1 MLPILGIDKI
11 MKAPSFSES
20 FKMMRHAPIN
30 MPLINEAHK
39 HDFYMLLIVG
49 HGSGTHSIDFE
60 NYVVSDFTVFFLAP
74 GQAHEWNLAP
84 ETTRYQ
90 ILFAPEFLPGGL
102 PDTPFFK
109 PKSFPFLKITD
120 KNFSEVSAELILIE
134 TEIERNLTYSEVVIQ
149 SRLHIILALLKRWYD
164 ETYPVGSTE
173 KNGRLIQSFLTLLET
188 HYNQDSSVAFYAEK
202 LHVTAS
208 YLNNVCKKE
217 SGLTAGEQIRDRILL
232 EAKRMLKLTNDD
244 IKEIAYALGFNDTS
258 YFSRFFKKYTDQTP
272 LTFRKKI

>member
-1 MLPILGIDKI
+1 

-84 ETTRYQ
+84 ETTGYQ
-90 ILFAPEFLPGGL
+90 ILFAPEFLPGGH

-109 PKSFPFLKITD
+109 PKSFPFLKITE

-173 KNGRLIQSFLTLLET
+173 KNGRLIQSFLALLET